1 MRPQHNYPFN
11 FIALSPLFSLLFLN
25 RYPFISSLSTSSS
38 SSHPLRDA
46 IELSSSLSSDRRKS
60 PALWRLLNYED
71 SSFFPNKVNDNTY
84 DSKDLSKLKLQ
95 KPEIMSP
102 AGGWPQLRAA
112 VANGADAIYLG
123 LTAFSARARAINFS
137 LEELEQAVAYCH
149 RYHVHVYVALNTLVW
164 DSELEEVSHL
174 IQQCDKAGVDALIVQ
189 DLGVC
194 RLIREVAPNLPI
206 HSSTQQSITDADG
219 VDFSFLQHGAT
230 RVVLGREL
238 SGAEI
243 QHVASHRMHDDVEL
257 EVFVHGALCV
267 SYSGQCF
274 SSESWGGRSA
284 NRGQCAQ
291 ACRLPYGLIQNG
303 NYRDMQDMK
312 YLLSPQDLSGIQQ
325 VPMLIQ
331 AGVSCLKIEGR
342 LKDAQYVA
350 ATTRAYR
357 NAVDLAWKKMTGEDI
372 SMKDLEH
379 SDVSAMELTQLFS
392 RGQDEEHL
400 GLTPGFFEGTQHQR
414 LVRGRSPR
422 HRGVHIGRVLDGSSP
437 RNGILVQVDSQW
449 IHDETILKLGD
460 GIVIDRGL
468 PEEEEL
474 GGPLFTVESLGE
486 GKYQLTLSR
495 DANKKWKTFE
505 SKRRPEQSTLVPT
518 NSHIWKTHDALVEKK
533 FRRLSEVEPPK
544 LFVHVKVVGSIGM
557 PLKVIIT
564 DGKQTVRAVTDGVL
578 QLAEGR
584 GLAPEKVK
592 KAIGTKPFEGEWAIE
607 PSAID
612 LSELD
617 VSAWCPMSWIKEAR
631 RQAVQSW
638 EELHL
643 AQRSPSKDADDEV
656 KSVIVHGTPSSLLQK
671 SLTRLVLDNYKNDDT
686 LTTPALS
693 VLCRNYEQVDAICQM
708 IENSGGLNL
717 VDEVVIDFLEL
728 EGMTEAMSRI
738 RSVSS
743 PVKAVVASPRILKPE
758 EGGIWKS
765 LLSLE
770 PDALLIR
777 SAGLLYRMR
786 TLMNS
791 DSKVNVGIDGKE
803 QWVRIPAL
811 YGDFSLNA
819 ANALTVSELLS
830 FGLERVTASYDLNA
844 NAITQM
850 GKLLQQIDGSIASRL
865 EVVVHCKMPIFHTEH
880 CVFARFL
887 TRGNSYVDCGHAC
900 TRNTLHLRDERGMD
914 NLVLAD
920 MGCRNTVFAAQAQ
933 SGVHSLMQWQ
943 TLAGIRRF
951 RVELVDERPEDAST
965 VIQAYVDYLK
975 GGIKASAVWEILQEI
990 PDSNGRRAG
999 VSLGSF
1005 RNNQERR
1012 AGELS

>member
-1 MRPQHNYPFN
+1 MAPIQQYPLN
-11 FIALSPLFSLLFLN
+11 VITISRLFSLFFLH

-38 SSHPLRDA
+38 SSHSFRDA
-46 IELSSSLSSDRRKS
+46 LSKLSSDRRKS
-60 PALWRLLNYED
+60 PALWRLLNYEE
-71 SSFFPNKVNDNTY
+71 SSII
-84 DSKDLSKLKLQ
+84 LSKEDSNHDHTISSKNLKRK

-149 RYHVHVYVALNTLVW
+149 RYHVHVYVALNTLVF
-164 DSELEEVSHL
+164 DTELEEVSLL
-174 IQQCDKAGVDALIVQ
+174 IQRCAKAHVDALIVQ

-194 RLIREVAPNLPI
+194 RLIREVAPNISI

-243 QHVASHRMHDDVEL
+243 QHVASHRMHEDVEL

-274 SSESWGGRSA
+274 SSEAWGGRSA

-303 NYRDMQDMK
+303 NFRDIQDMK

-357 NAVDLAWKKMTGEDI
+357 NAVDLAWKTITGEDCT
-372 SMKDLEH
+372 SKSLEP
-379 SDVSAMELTQLFS
+379 SDVSAIELTQLFS

-400 GLTPGFFEGTQHQR
+400 GLTPGFFEGTKHQR

-437 RNGILVQVDSQW
+437 KNGILVQVDSQW
-449 IHDETILKLGD
+449 NHDETILKLGD

-474 GGPLFTVESLGE
+474 GGPLFSVESLQKGI
-486 GKYQLTLSR
+486 YRITLSR
-495 DANKKWKTFE
+495 DAIKKWKIFE
-505 SKRRPEQSTLVPT
+505 GKRRSEQSTLVPT
-518 NSHIWKTHDALVEKK
+518 NSHVWKTHDALVEKK
-533 FRRLSEVEPPK
+533 FRRLSEAEPPK
-544 LFVHVKVVGSIGM
+544 LIVQVKVVGSIGM

-564 DGKQTVRAVTDGVL
+564 DGKHTVSAVTEGVL
-578 QLAEGR
+578 QQAEGS
-584 GLAPEKVK
+584 GLVSDKIK
-592 KAIGTKPFEGEWAIE
+592 KAIGTKPFKGEWAIAA
-607 PSAID
+607 SDID

-617 VSAWCPMSWIKEAR
+617 NAAWCPVSWIKEAR
-631 RQAVQSW
+631 RQAVESW

-643 AQRSPSKDADDEV
+643 SQRTPTEDVNDERKVGLLYDAPSR
-656 KSVIVHGTPSSLLQK
+656 LLQTTLK
-671 SLTRLVLDNYKNDDT
+671 RLESENNGKDIERSSG
-686 LTTPALS
+686 LS
-693 VLCRNYEQVDAICQM
+693 VLCRNYEQVDVVCRM
-708 IENSGGLNL
+708 IETNGDTNL
-717 VDEVVIDFLEL
+717 VDEVIIDFLEL

-738 RSVSS
+738 RSVSF

-777 SAGLLYRMR
+777 SAGLLYRLR
-786 TLMNS
+786 TLMKQ
-791 DSKVNVGIDGKE
+791 DTKVNVGVNGNE

-811 YGDFSLNA
+811 HGDFSLNA
-819 ANALTVSELLS
+819 ANALTVSEFLS

-844 NAITQM
+844 NSITRM
-850 GKLLQQIDGSIASRL
+850 GVLLQQQGGNLASCL

-933 SGVHSLMQWQ
+933 SGVHSLKQWQ
-943 TLAGIRRF
+943 SLAGIRRF
-951 RVELVDERPEDAST
+951 RVELVDERPEDASI
-965 VIQAYVDYLK
+965 VVQAYVDCLK
-975 GGIKASAVWEILQEI
+975 GNIKANDVWEILQEI
-990 PDSNGRRAG
+990 TDSNGRRSG